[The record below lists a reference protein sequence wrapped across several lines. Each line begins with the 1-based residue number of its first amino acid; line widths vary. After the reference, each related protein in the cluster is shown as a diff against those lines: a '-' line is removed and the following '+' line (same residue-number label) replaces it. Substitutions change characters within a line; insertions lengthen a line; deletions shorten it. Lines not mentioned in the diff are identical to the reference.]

1 MATNPFKQAPAVP
14 STTQSSN
21 TPHSYDEPD
30 APPYCT
36 YASAATPTTGSGG
49 TTSAT
54 DSSSSSSNSILKQRA
69 TCACSNISIMQLFHE
84 MKQKYPTV
92 PDTVVSELVT
102 QNCHDRPAC
111 IGKLEEAVLGT
122 PAQTTYPAQSI
133 HSGSLKRRER
143 KLGGGNGRS
152 DGSYSSSNSSSNS
165 SRESSVDSSRLQGTA
180 CPATS
185 PQQQQQYQQ
194 GASMAGNHTGYSDS
208 RFIVE
213 NRSAAA
219 AGGGGGGSPANR
231 PTTLAVRPPAGGYYG
246 GGGPRTTPPPPMRP
260 NRTAPPC
267 PQPSGHS
274 NGSLT
279 TSTITTTASS
289 SAELGETV
297 NLQVNVTVSP
307 KAGPGPVMIGGQ
319 QRHTSTISLQ
329 PEPPYSR
336 ELAQVSS
343 TFSGGGGAAAPTAIA
358 GTPGGPTRGGS
369 NGGPAAANGNGGR
382 SSTSVNLTLR
392 QPTDG
397 RPRTPIHIHA
407 SPLKYTA
414 KNFNAQSGIQSKL
427 EVTFRDGFGSFSA
440 MRAQVPGYEQQMS
453 NSSSSSSP
461 QRLQPEREASD
472 VSLPDGHSGW
482 YHQSP
487 AASGSRVPLPYMLSG
502 FPPPL
507 CSSSPLPNVSAA
519 HQLQTGRGA
528 MAASLYGDGGR
539 LENDG
544 LSKEMRYQNF
554 VVAEMAVSQQL
565 EQKQRLSLE
574 VERKRTQFE
583 SICREIFVLQQPL
596 RYIDAELLDR
606 EVLLL
611 AAEVEQLQKEVDT
624 CDDEE
629 ARVQAAAAAGTSIT
643 DGLSALSVEG
653 GSPLMLPTSVVS
665 GAAVMNRPPRPPRP
679 PPPRAPTQ
687 SPSRSGTPGTPHL
700 SAAGFG
706 GTSSSSPVPA
716 TPSSSSSSPCS
727 TGSSSFA
734 SNGGA
739 EAAAAAS
746 RLQPGAPAAGPNQ
759 PWTCSLCTFQNHELM
774 PACEVCSLPKASGS
788 RTTAGAAT
796 LSNGTASPPA
806 FPVGTDACDGGGGG
820 PRAHAGALMRRQ
832 HLSVDTGVA
841 AAAAA
846 AAAAAVVVGASVA
859 GPSTAPPYPGIVEMA
874 PPSFASLTGHGIS
887 SASSPSSST
896 SVSLPAVAGQ
906 QPQPIQQP
914 QQQQQSAQQQ
924 NQQQP
929 NPPPLQSAP
938 YQKSSIEC

>member
-1 MATNPFKQAPAVP
+1 MATNPFKQAPAAVP
-14 STTQSSN
+14 STTQSSHAQ
-21 TPHSYDEPD
+21 HSYDEPGTP
-30 APPYCT
+30 AFCT
-36 YASAATPTTGSGG
+36 NASSAAATPTTNNSGG
-49 TTSAT
+49 GGTSAA
-54 DSSSSSSNSILKQRA
+54 DSNSILKQRS

-122 PAQTTYPAQSI
+122 PAQTTYPSQSI
-133 HSGSLKRRER
+133 HSGSLKRRSGDR
-143 KLGGGNGRS
+143 KLGGNRS
-152 DGSYSSSNSSSNS
+152 DGSVSYSSTSSSNS
-165 SRESSVDSSRLQGTA
+165 SRESSVDSSRLQGAA
-180 CPATS
+180 CPVMPQPQGGAT
-185 PQQQQQYQQ
+185 
-194 GASMAGNHTGYSDS
+194 MAGTNHTGYSDS
-208 RFIVE
+208 RLIV
-213 NRSAAA
+213 
-219 AGGGGGGSPANR
+219 GSTSANR
-231 PTTLAVRPPAGGYYG
+231 PTSLAVRPTVATAGMGYFG
-246 GGGPRTTPPPPMRP
+246 ATPPPPPMRP

-267 PQPSGHS
+267 PPSPPPPPPS
-274 NGSLT
+274 NGPMT

-289 SAELGETV
+289 TAELGETV

-307 KAGPGPVMIGGQ
+307 KAGGPLIGG

-329 PEPPYSR
+329 PEPPYAR

-343 TFSGGGGAAAPTAIA
+343 TFSGGGGSAGCPAGT
-358 GTPGGPTRGGS
+358 GTPGGSPSSRAGATGVGGTGS
-369 NGGPAAANGNGGR
+369 SGNGGR

-440 MRAQVPGYEQQMS
+440 MRAQVPGYDPPQRELT
-453 NSSSSSSP
+453 SSP
-461 QRLQPEREASD
+461 PHQQEREASG
-472 VSLPDGHSGW
+472 VSLPEGHSGW
-482 YHQSP
+482 YNSP
-487 AASGSRVPLPYMLSG
+487 AAGSRVPYGMLSG

-507 CSSSPLPNVSAA
+507 SSSSPLPNLTQA
-519 HQLQTGRGA
+519 HQMRTDRRTLYDEGRI
-528 MAASLYGDGGR
+528 
-539 LENDG
+539 EHDG

-596 RYIDAELLDR
+596 HYIDAELLDR

-611 AAEVEQLQKEVDT
+611 AAEVEQLQKQVDS

-629 ARVQAAAAAGTSIT
+629 ARIQAAAAAATTSGTSIT

-653 GSPLMLPTSVVS
+653 GSPLMLPSSVAS
-665 GAAVMNRPPRPPRP
+665 GGTVVNRPPRPPRP

-687 SPSRSGTPGTPHL
+687 SPSRGSSGSITPGTPHHV
-700 SAAGFG
+700 SVGHGA
-706 GTSSSSPVPA
+706 SPLP

-727 TGSSSFA
+727 TSSSFA
-734 SNGGA
+734 SNGA
-739 EAAAAAS
+739 DPLAAS
-746 RLQPGAPAAGPNQ
+746 RLQPSVTAGPNQ

-788 RTTAGAAT
+788 RTVTAA
-796 LSNGTASPPA
+796 PA
-806 FPVGTDACDGGGGG
+806 INSGEVCDGGGEG
-820 PRAHAGALMRRQ
+820 PRAAGVMLRRHH
-832 HLSVDTGVA
+832 HLSVDA

-846 AAAAAVVVGASVA
+846 AAAAVVGASVA
-859 GPSTAPPYPGIVEMA
+859 GPSTAPPYCGIAEMP
-874 PPSFASLTGHGIS
+874 PPSFASLTEHLN
-887 SASSPSSST
+887 SSSFPAIPP
-896 SVSLPAVAGQ
+896 VSAHGQQ
-906 QPQPIQQP
+906 QPQPSGQP
-914 QQQQQSAQQQ
+914 QQQQQQQQ
-924 NQQQP
+924 TQQQTQQP
-929 NPPPLQSAP
+929 NPPPLQNAQ